1 MIFILQ
7 RKVSPLENAIETL
20 ETTNK
25 RINSLI
31 EQHIA
36 DDHMSTN
43 NLGMLLNGVVDAS
56 VNGGISNYKVQ
67 NANQLEKIDI
77 PTLLYGIWIWKIIS
91 LWLLSYK
98 LALSKLLSTV
108 YDVKTLIWFVYF
120 IFFWGGGVVNGIGI
134 FPCYS
139 VILSVI

>member
-1 MIFILQ
+1 MLQ

-31 EQHIA
+31 EQHIT

-56 VNGGISNYKVQ
+56 VNGGISNYKVHIT
-67 NANQLEKIDI
+67 NHIEKIDI
-77 PTLLYGIWIWKIIS
+77 STLLYGI
-91 LWLLSYK
+91 
-98 LALSKLLSTV
+98 
-108 YDVKTLIWFVYF
+108 
-120 IFFWGGGVVNGIGI
+120 
-134 FPCYS
+134 
-139 VILSVI
+139 